1 MCLICSCV
9 ALPFA
14 CLSTESVGALRPCLL
29 PQPLLLL
36 FPVVSVLQR
45 LLLLLV
51 LLGLLDGQEEL
62 QQQAC
67 KGTAAEG
74 ELGREVEPTAALS
87 IPITEAT
94 TTATANSPITLN
106 PDNFPLPPLLPTL
119 NSGGSSASE

>member
-1 MCLICSCV
+1 MALCAPACCL
-9 ALPFA
+9 
-14 CLSTESVGALRPCLL
+14 
-29 PQPLLLL
+29 LLLL

-51 LLGLLDGQEEL
+51 LLLGLLDGQEEL